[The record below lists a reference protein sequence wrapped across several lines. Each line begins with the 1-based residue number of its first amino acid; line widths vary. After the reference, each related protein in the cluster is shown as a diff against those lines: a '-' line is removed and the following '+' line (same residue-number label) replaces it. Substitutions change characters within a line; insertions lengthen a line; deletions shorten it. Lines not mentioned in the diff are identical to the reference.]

1 MYLSEYYPIANKCIQ
16 NINERE
22 TVVSSNQEVGLFET
36 LHKPV
41 NKLFIFWS
49 PVTVT
54 GIKKINNLLNDIH
67 PRKFQLDDLPLLK
80 LTSPFGWCTE
90 YGEEDGE
97 EDGVVKIW

>member
-1 MYLSEYYPIANKCIQ
+1 MYLSKYYPAANKCIQ
-16 NINERE
+16 NILPRE
-22 TVVSSNQEVGLFET
+22 TVVSSNQEVILFESS
-36 LHKPV
+36 H
-41 NKLFIFWS
+41 N
-49 PVTVT
+49 PVTVP

-97 EDGVVKIW
+97 ENGVVKIW

>member
-1 MYLSEYYPIANKCIQ
+1 MYLSKYYPAANKCIQ
-16 NINERE
+16 NILRRE
-22 TVVSSNQEVGLFET
+22 TVVSSNQEVILFEISR
-36 LHKPV
+36 
-41 NKLFIFWS
+41 N

-54 GIKKINNLLNDIH
+54 RIQEINNLLNDIH

-97 EDGVVKIW
+97 EDVMVKIW

>member
-1 MYLSEYYPIANKCIQ
+1 MYLSEYYSIANKCIQ
-16 NINERE
+16 NINTRE
-22 TVVSSNQEVGLFET
+22 TEVSSNQEVILFET
-36 LHKPV
+36 LHD
-41 NKLFIFWS
+41 
-49 PVTVT
+49 PVTIT
-54 GIKKINNLLNDIH
+54 RFQEINNLLNDIH

>member
-1 MYLSEYYPIANKCIQ
+1 MYLSECYPIANKCIQ

-22 TVVSSNQEVGLFET
+22 TVVSSNQEVILFESS
-36 LHKPV
+36 H
-41 NKLFIFWS
+41 N
-49 PVTVT
+49 PVTVP
-54 GIKKINNLLNDIH
+54 GIKKLNNLLNDIH

-97 EDGVVKIW
+97 EDVMVKIW

>member
-1 MYLSEYYPIANKCIQ
+1 MYLSSYYSIANKCIQ
-16 NINERE
+16 NINRRE
-22 TVVSSNQEVGLFET
+22 TVVSSNQEVILFEISR
-36 LHKPV
+36 
-41 NKLFIFWS
+41 N

-54 GIKKINNLLNDIH
+54 RIQEINNLLNDIH

-97 EDGVVKIW
+97 EDVVVKIW

>member
-22 TVVSSNQEVGLFET
+22 TVVSSNQEVILFESS
-36 LHKPV
+36 H
-41 NKLFIFWS
+41 N
-49 PVTVT
+49 PVTVP

-67 PRKFQLDDLPLLK
+67 PRKFQLGDLPLLK

-97 EDGVVKIW
+97 EDVMVKIW